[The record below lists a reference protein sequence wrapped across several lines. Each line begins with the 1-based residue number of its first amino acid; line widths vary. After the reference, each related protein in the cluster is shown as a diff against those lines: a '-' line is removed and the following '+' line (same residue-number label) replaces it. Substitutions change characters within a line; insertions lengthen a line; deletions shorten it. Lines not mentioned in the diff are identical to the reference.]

1 MGPGGHT
8 LIWDISLCRYCSSLL
23 GWVLSDVLLETGEP
37 TPSLP
42 HLSVS
47 MDQGSCHVD
56 MDMERPQVPSF
67 EMPRRGT
74 QDHRVIL
81 SFLTQGLM

>member
-37 TPSLP
+37 KPSLP

-56 MDMERPQVPSF
+56 YGYGTSPSPF
-67 EMPRRGT
+67 
-74 QDHRVIL
+74 
-81 SFLTQGLM
+81 F